1 MRKHPPNWGI
11 VIFSALLMLTTHF
24 IFTSLL
30 HAGYASTWP
39 RVLSYSMA
47 FMISSHAFYKSQ
59 RATKWVIILWVVC
72 AVAMFAAVIIGSIAS
87 PSVVQF
93 VERLGHPWLIIV
105 GVVRLLLYYK
115 KLEIKPQDE
124 PPAEENEP

>member
-1 MRKHPPNWGI
+1 
-11 VIFSALLMLTTHF
+11 
-24 IFTSLL
+24 
-30 HAGYASTWP
+30 
-39 RVLSYSMA
+39 
-47 FMISSHAFYKSQ
+47 
-59 RATKWVIILWVVC
+59 
-72 AVAMFAAVIIGSIAS
+72 MFAAVIIGSIAS